1 MHDKEA
7 LLSLDNPRRFI
18 FSKWTLR
25 EGWDNPNIFQICKLR
40 SSGSETSK
48 LQEVGR
54 GLRLPV
60 NEYMSRDKSKSHD
73 LHYYVDFTEQDFIAK
88 LVQEINDKS
97 GVNFNSNKLD
107 DVLIQA
113 LLKAYSAFGN
123 DDEMLLEALGD
134 AGIIKRNNDFK
145 EGALTSLKP
154 HIHWRLARA

>member
-1 MHDKEA
+1 MRGIRYTAEFKAEA
-7 LLSLDNPRRFI
+7 I
-18 FSKWTLR
+18 K
-25 EGWDNPNIFQICKLR
+25 QIT
-40 SSGSETSK
+40 E
-48 LQEVGR
+48 R
-54 GLRLPV
+54 GYSAVDVAKRL
-60 NEYMSRDKSKSHD
+60 
-73 LHYYVDFTEQDFIAK
+73 DFTEQDFIAK